1 MTRHSMRLR
10 VLRAL
15 GLLGLV
21 ALLPL
26 PGCTHDLL
34 QVTDPDIIPDVNT
47 ASGALALKNGVIFR
61 LEQVTA
67 GLGGNGPD
75 NLFIYGGLLADEWRS
90 GDTFVQRNDMDQRLF
105 DPTNTFLA
113 GPLRSLNRVRV
124 EGRTAIDKL
133 RAYAPTPVSNIGL
146 MFALTAFV
154 DNLAGEYYCNGIPL
168 SFPNPDG
175 TFTYGDPV
183 SDDSMFALA
192 VATADSALAN
202 RAGADSVRVR
212 QLASIVKAR
221 ALLNRGQF
229 AAAAAAV
236 ADDVTTRFHYDAT
249 YSANAGQNEIWNL
262 NTSIKRYS
270 MGDREGGTGLPFASA
285 LDPRIPRRI
294 GGRVFD
300 SATPL
305 TAIVQGIWGRF
316 SPVAV
321 ARGVEARL
329 IEAEAALKASDV
341 ATWLG
346 RLNQLRADTTLLP
359 TPIDT
364 IYRPVAGTKLAPLA
378 DPGVDTARVSLLFS
392 ERAFWMFSTGHR
404 LGDLRRLV
412 RQYQRPVVT
421 VFPTG
426 SYVKGGL
433 YGNAVSLP
441 IPLDE
446 QNNPQFKQCIDRNP

>member
-1 MTRHSMRLR
+1 MTRNFVSPRG
-10 VLRAL
+10 LRAF
-15 GLLGLV
+15 GLSALV

-47 ASGALALKNGVIFR
+47 PSGALALKNGVIFR

-67 GLGGNGPD
+67 ALGG
-75 NLFIYGGLLADEWRS
+75 
-90 GDTFVQRNDMDQRLF
+90 TV
-105 DPTNTFLA
+105 
-113 GPLRSLNRVRV
+113 
-124 EGRTAIDKL
+124 
-133 RAYAPTPVSNIGL
+133 
-146 MFALTAFV
+146 
-154 DNLAGEYYCNGIPL
+154 
-168 SFPNPDG
+168 
-175 TFTYGDPV
+175 TYGDPV

-249 YSANAGQNEIWNL
+249 YSANAGQNEIGNL

-305 TAIVQGIWGRF
+305 TAIVQ
-316 SPVAV
+316 
-321 ARGVEARL
+321 
-329 IEAEAALKASDV
+329 
-341 ATWLG
+341 
-346 RLNQLRADTTLLP
+346 
-359 TPIDT
+359 
-364 IYRPVAGTKLAPLA
+364 
-378 DPGVDTARVSLLFS
+378 
-392 ERAFWMFSTGHR
+392 
-404 LGDLRRLV
+404 
-412 RQYQRPVVT
+412 
-421 VFPTG
+421 
-426 SYVKGGL
+426 
-433 YGNAVSLP
+433 
-441 IPLDE
+441 
-446 QNNPQFKQCIDRNP
+446 